1 MERILEMIRM
11 MAARA
16 WDRAHPRCPG
26 CGGQPDSYYDPET
39 GQLIYV
45 CRKCYR
51 EWTTNC
57 KEQK

>member
-1 MERILEMIRM
+1 MERILELIRM

-51 EWTTNC
+51 EYRRM
-57 KEQK
+57 